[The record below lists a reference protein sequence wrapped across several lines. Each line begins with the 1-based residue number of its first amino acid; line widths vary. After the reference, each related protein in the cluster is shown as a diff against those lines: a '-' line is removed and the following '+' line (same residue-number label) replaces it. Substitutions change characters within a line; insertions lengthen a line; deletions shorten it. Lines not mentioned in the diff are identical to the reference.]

1 MKRKHL
7 KTMALISC
15 AISWLAITSAVFAQG
30 NFTAPTCGK
39 KYAFYPHGGNFF
51 GDLFPTN
58 FVDLDNSTGVLDWH
72 CTNYTYDGHLGIDTE
87 ILGFPAQAVGVPI
100 FAALD
105 GTVIEAHD
113 GEPDMNTTFSS
124 SAMPNYVKLDHG
136 DGLTTSYLHMKKS
149 SVAVSVGQVVKA
161 GQQIGST
168 GSSGYSTAP
177 HLHFQSEING
187 VVFEPFAGSCHGGVS
202 NWIAQPSFRTD
213 LYLREL
219 VLTGDN
225 LGSCAGYPFDTSRT
239 GTFLTGTRSVG
250 FWCVLGNGD
259 SLRKISLRYL
269 RPDNSV
275 ALAPT
280 PYTTNSFFRNGTF
293 YFYYTFNLDVT
304 GLWHLEISIN
314 DQVVASAPFTVISSG
329 SPVNH
334 APGSVQAAF
343 DPAAPTPNDGLFCRI
358 TSSTL
363 LLDPDYDLPRFRYLW
378 QVNGVTVRDVIS
390 AGLAD
395 AIPRNSANAGDTV
408 TCTVTPSDGT
418 LNGPTTIVSASV
430 AAPASVSDH
439 LLNISTRLP
448 VQTGDNV
455 LIGGMIATGSE
466 AKKVIIRAIGPSL
479 AGAGVQG
486 FLPDPT
492 LELHDSG
499 GGVIA
504 TNDDWKNS
512 AQAAEIQ
519 NTGIAPSNDLESAII
534 ANLSPNQNYTAIVRG
549 KGNATGIAVVEA
561 YDLAQAANSK
571 LANISTRGFVNTGD
585 NVLIGGFIVG
595 GTGKGSAGVVVR
607 AIGPSLT
614 SAGITNPLANPTL
627 EIHDGNGV
635 LESSND
641 DWKDCQAAEIQA
653 TGLQPSNDRE
663 STILAT
669 LRPGNYTAIVRGK
682 DNSTGIG
689 LMEVY
694 NIQ

>member
-7 KTMALISC
+7 KKLGLICGTLLLTASST
-15 AISWLAITSAVFAQG
+15 ILAQG
-30 NFTAPTCGK
+30 NFTAPTCNK
-39 KYAFYPHGGNFF
+39 KYPFYPQGGNFF
-51 GDLFPTN
+51 DDLFPTN
-58 FVDLDNSTGVLDWH
+58 FVDLDNSAGILDWH

-105 GTVIEAHD
+105 GTVIETHD

-124 SAMPNYVKLDHG
+124 TAMPNYVRIDHG
-136 DGLTTSYLHMKKS
+136 DGLTTSYLHMKKN

-187 VVFEPFAGSCHGGVS
+187 AVFEPFAGSCHGGVS

-225 LGSCAGYPFDTSRT
+225 LGSWAGYPFDTSRT
-239 GTFLTGTRSVG
+239 GTFPTGTRSVG

-269 RPDNSV
+269 RPDGSV
-275 ALAPT
+275 ALAPA

-293 YFYYTFNLDVT
+293 DFYYTFNLDVT

-314 DQVVASAPFTVISSG
+314 DQVVASAPFTVIVSG
-329 SPVNH
+329 TPVNR

-343 DPAAPTPNDGLFCRI
+343 DPPAPTSNDVIFSRI

-378 QVNGVTVRDVIS
+378 QINGVTVRDVIS

-395 AIPRNSANAGDTV
+395 AIPRNSANTGDTV
-408 TCTVTPSDGT
+408 TCTIIPSDGT
-418 LNGPTTIVSASV
+418 LNGPSTVVSASI
-430 AAPASVSDH
+430 AAPTSVSDH

-448 VQTGDNV
+448 VRTGDDV
-455 LIGGMIATGSE
+455 LIGGMIATGTDP
-466 AKKVIIRAIGPSL
+466 KKVIIRAIGPSL
-479 AGAGVQG
+479 GGAGVQG
-486 FLPDPT
+486 FLPDPI
-492 LELHDSG
+492 LELHDSTG
-499 GGVIA
+499 AAIA
-504 TNDDWKNS
+504 TNDDWQTS
-512 AQAAEIQ
+512 PQAAEIQ
-519 NTGIAPSNDLESAII
+519 NTGIAPANSLESAII
-534 ANLSPNQNYTAIVRG
+534 ANLNPNQNYTAIVRG

-571 LANISTRGFVNTGD
+571 LANISTRGFIDTGD
-585 NVLIGGFIVG
+585 NVMIGGFIVG
-595 GTGKGSAGVVVR
+595 GTGTGNTGVVVR

-614 SAGITNPLANPTL
+614 AAGISNPLANPTL

-635 LESSND
+635 LENFND
-641 DWKDCQAAEIQA
+641 EWKDCQAAEIQA
-653 TGLQPSNDRE
+653 TGLQPSNDHE
-663 STILAT
+663 SAILAM
-669 LRPGNYTAIVRGK
+669 LRPGNYTAVVRGK
-682 DNSTGIG
+682 NNSTGIG
-689 LMEVY
+689 VMEVY
-694 NIQ
+694 NVQ

>member
-1 MKRKHL
+1 
-7 KTMALISC
+7 MALLLT
-15 AISWLAITSAVFAQG
+15 ALFLMATSAVFAQG
-30 NFTAPTCGK
+30 NFTAPVCAK
-39 KYAFYPHGGNFF
+39 KYSFYPHGGNFF

-58 FVDLDNSTGVLDWH
+58 FVDLDNSAGVLDWH
-72 CTNYTYDGHLGIDTE
+72 CGNFTYDAHLGIDTD

-124 SAMPNYVKLDHG
+124 SAMPNYVKIDHG
-136 DGLTTSYLHMKKS
+136 DGQTTTYLHMKKN

-187 VVFEPFAGSCHGGVS
+187 AVFEPFAGLCRGGVS

-219 VLTGDN
+219 VLTGDD
-225 LGSCAGYPFDTSRT
+225 LGRWAGFPFDTSRT

-269 RPDNSV
+269 RPDGTV

-280 PYTTNSFFRNGTF
+280 PYTTNSFFRNGVF
-293 YFYYTFNLDVT
+293 DFYYTFNLDVT

-314 DQVVASAPFTVISSG
+314 DQIVASAPFTVISSG
-329 SPVNH
+329 APVNRP
-334 APGSVQAAF
+334 PGSVQAGF
-343 DPAAPTPNDGLFCRI
+343 DPAAPTPGDVIFARI

-378 QVNGVTVRDVIS
+378 QVNGATVRDVIS

-395 AIPRNSANAGDTV
+395 AIPHNSAKTGDTV
-408 TCTVTPSDGT
+408 TCTITPSDGT
-418 LNGPTTIVSASV
+418 LNGPSTVISASV

-439 LLNISTRLP
+439 LLNISTRLA
-448 VQTGDNV
+448 VRTGDNV
-455 LIGGMIATGSE
+455 LIGGMIATGSDP
-466 AKKVIIRAIGPSL
+466 KRVIIRAIGPSL
-479 AGAGVQG
+479 ANAGVTG
-486 FLPDPT
+486 FLPDPI
-492 LELHDSG
+492 LELHDSSG
-499 GGVIA
+499 ATIA
-504 TNDDWKNS
+504 ANDDWQS
-512 AQAAEIQ
+512 GLQATEIQ
-519 NTGIAPSNDLESAII
+519 NTGIAPSNALESAII
-534 ANLSPNQNYTAIVRG
+534 ADLNPNQNYTAIVRG
-549 KGNATGIAVVEA
+549 KGNNTGIAVVEA
-561 YDLAQAANSK
+561 YDLSQNANSK
-571 LANISTRGFVNTGD
+571 LANISTRGFINTGD
-585 NVLIGGFIVG
+585 DVMIGGFIVG

-614 SAGITNPLANPTL
+614 AAGITNPLADPTL

-635 LESSND
+635 LERSD
-641 DWKDCQAAEIQA
+641 DEWKDCQAADIQA
-653 TGLQPSNDRE
+653 TGLQPSNDHE
-663 STILAT
+663 SAILAT

-682 DNSTGIG
+682 DNATGIG
-689 LMEVY
+689 VMEVY
-694 NIQ
+694 NVQ